1 MRNAG
6 FMMMKYGGIFGAG
19 DRVRTGDIDLG
30 KVALYQLSYSRSMG
44 TFIFPQEQSR
54 CQTLWRSHSF
64 ETSYKLV
71 GNLFPCG
78 RLLFV
83 GGAGSFADRARA
95 GVNPASNSSRQA
107 NRRFHTVVENSVE
120 IKRNWCVK
128 TMNAWDQIRNYL
140 QLKVSAENYSNW
152 LKGTAFAG
160 LDGSTLYVS
169 VPDRETR
176 VWLEREFPSMVRGA
190 IQELA
195 LPVKHVTYEAEPAR
209 GPMNQAVATVES
221 NDPEQASGSLN
232 PKFTFET
239 FVVGACNQFAHAAA
253 RSVATNPSRSYN
265 PLFLYG
271 GVGMGKTHLMHA
283 IGRELMDKHGAMR
296 IIYTSSER
304 FMNEMIACIRTERMQ
319 QFHQRYREADVL
331 LIDDIQILGTKERTQ
346 DEFFH
351 TFNELHD
358 HQKQIVISSDSPPK
372 EIPGLVERLRSRF
385 EWGLIADIQAP
396 DLETKMAILDKKAE
410 AENIHLPDDVRSF
423 MASKTKSNVRE
434 LEGALVKLMAYSS
447 LTGTPINLH
456 MAQQVLKHLVHVQD
470 RRVTMDSIQ
479 KAVAEHFQVKPSQL
493 KEKSNTKKIV
503 YPRQVAMYLVKELTN
518 ASLPEIGR
526 AFGGKHHTT
535 VIHSINKIE
544 KERHIDPELN
554 RILHRLMDSLQ

>member
-1 MRNAG
+1 
-6 FMMMKYGGIFGAG
+6 
-19 DRVRTGDIDLG
+19 
-30 KVALYQLSYSRSMG
+30 
-44 TFIFPQEQSR
+44 
-54 CQTLWRSHSF
+54 
-64 ETSYKLV
+64 
-71 GNLFPCG
+71 
-78 RLLFV
+78 
-83 GGAGSFADRARA
+83 
-95 GVNPASNSSRQA
+95 
-107 NRRFHTVVENSVE
+107 
-120 IKRNWCVK
+120 
-128 TMNAWDQIRNYL
+128 MNAWDQIRNYL
-140 QLKVSAENYSNW
+140 QLKVSAENYNNW
-152 LKGTAFAG
+152 LKGTTFAG
-160 LDGSTLYVS
+160 LDGTTLFVT

-176 VWLEREFPSMVRGA
+176 AWLEREFPVMIRSA

-195 LPVKHVTYEAEPAR
+195 LPVKQVTYEAEATR
-209 GPMNQAVATVES
+209 GPMNQAMARVENS
-221 NDPEQASGSLN
+221 DPESAAGSLN
-232 PKFTFET
+232 PKFTFDT

-283 IGRELMDKHGAMR
+283 IGRELMDKHGSMR

-331 LIDDIQILGTKERTQ
+331 LVDDIQILGTKERTQ
-346 DEFFH
+346 EEFFH

-434 LEGALVKLMAYSS
+434 LEGALVKLIAYSS

-479 KAVAEHFQVKPSQL
+479 KAVAEHFQLKPAQL

-503 YPRQVAMYLVKELTN
+503 HPRQVAMYLVKELTS

-535 VIHSINKIE
+535 VIHSVNKIE